1 MEYAILQNQL
11 KMPLVGLGVYRLE
24 SEEEMT
30 TAIANALQNGYTLFD
45 TAQMYK
51 NETQLGHALNTACAK
66 REDLFLVSKVDNG
79 NQWYD
84 STKKSFMESLEKL
97 QTDYLDLFLIHW
109 PGQNKERTL
118 STWKAMEELYEEGK
132 IKSIGVSNFEI
143 HHLEHLIENS
153 KIKPMVNQIEHT
165 PYTHNEELL
174 SYCKKEQIQ
183 IMAWAPLL
191 RGNMGNPIFVKLA
204 EKYHCTTAQLI
215 LRWNM
220 QQGITVIPKSKNPN
234 RIAENIDVFK
244 FEISE
249 EDMKMLS
256 SLNRNHRTSHDP
268 NVFDF

>member
-1 MEYAILQNQL
+1 MEYKILYNQL
-11 KMPLVGLGVYRLE
+11 KMPFVGLGVYRLE
-24 SEEEMT
+24 SQEEMN
-30 TAIANALQNGYTLFD
+30 TAISNALHNGYTLFD

-51 NETQLGHALNTACAK
+51 NETQLGYALKSVHAK
-66 REDLFLVSKVDNG
+66 REDLFLVSKVDNS

-132 IKSIGVSNFEI
+132 VKSIGVSNFEI
-143 HHLEHLIENS
+143 SHLEHLIENAR
-153 KIKPMVNQIEHT
+153 IKPMVNQIEHT

-174 SYCKKEQIQ
+174 SYCEKEQIH

-191 RGNMGNPIFVKLA
+191 RGNMGNPIFVELA

-220 QQGITVIPKSKNPN
+220 QQGITVIPKSKNPS
-234 RIAENIDVFK
+234 RIAENIDIFQ
-244 FEISE
+244 FEISQ
-249 EDMKMLS
+249 EDMKILS
-256 SLNRNHRTSHDP
+256 SLNCNHRTSHDP